1 MCKPSGGIK
10 KKLKIS
16 RKNSLFNSQ
25 TKEKS
30 YFKDDDDFINNAKIG
45 GKYLKS
51 IWEQTT
57 DRYWLQ

>member
-1 MCKPSGGIK
+1 MLNMSR
-10 KKLKIS
+10 KIS
-16 RKNSLFNSQ
+16 LYNSQ